1 MVAQSARDATR
12 DTGLGDFVMQVF
24 ETGRFWDFIPSPGI
38 IVSGMRAMDEWLGS
52 EETGEAFSHCL
63 CCKLPLVEI
72 DGPWL
77 VNKEFRKE
85 ECVMEYAI
93 CQVCRDRVTDE
104 LSEESKE
111 AVRGFLEKEIDWES
125 RMREFMLS
133 HQVVDRFDA
142 CIACRAPRAGLEGFG
157 ISALF
162 DSGGSLV
169 VGPLPLLICQ
179 PCVGRMT
186 ASLSEAS
193 RAVWRKFLADNFAG
207 PPRDSGFPGLL

>member
-1 MVAQSARDATR
+1 MVR
-12 DTGLGDFVMQVF
+12 VF
-24 ETGRFWDFIPSPGI
+24 ETGCFWDFTPQPGWLP
-38 IVSGMRAMDEWLGS
+38 SGMRTMDEWLGS
-52 EETGEAFSHCL
+52 EERGEAFSHCL

-111 AVRGFLEKEIDWES
+111 AVRGFLEKEIDWEL
-125 RMREFMLS
+125 RMREFMIS
-133 HQVVDRFDA
+133 HRVEDRFAA
-142 CIACRAPRAGLEGFG
+142 CIACQVPRAEVEGFG

-186 ASLSEAS
+186 ESLSEAS

>member
-1 MVAQSARDATR
+1 
-12 DTGLGDFVMQVF
+12 
-24 ETGRFWDFIPSPGI
+24 
-38 IVSGMRAMDEWLGS
+38 MRTMDEWLGS

-72 DGPWL
+72 DSPWL
-77 VNKEFRKE
+77 VNKEFHGG

-93 CQVCRDRVTDE
+93 CQVCRDRVTAE

-111 AVRGFLEKEIDWES
+111 AVRGFLEKEIDWEA
-125 RMREFMLS
+125 RMREFMPA
-133 HQVVDRFDA
+133 HQVEERFEA
-142 CIACRAPRAGLEGFG
+142 CIACRSPRAGLAGFG

-162 DSGGSLV
+162 DSDGSLV

-193 RAVWRKFLADNFAG
+193 REVWRKFLAGNFAG